1 MKKFTK
7 YLVKEFQTER
17 SESITFFRSHKAYG
31 YILWLKLMENYFSNR
46 KISTE
51 KFIEIGSKYAS
62 RRTVSKFLIK
72 AEKLNFIEKA
82 ISIKDKRVT
91 FILPSKVS
99 VSEYTDWANKFL
111 KSIC

>member
-17 SESITFFRSHKAYG
+17 SESIAFFRSHKAYG
-31 YILWLKLMENYFSNR
+31 YILWLKLMENYFSNK
-46 KISTE
+46 KISIE
-51 KFIEIGSKYAS
+51 KFIEIGSKAD
-62 RRTVSKFLIK
+62 
-72 AEKLNFIEKA
+72 KLNFIEKV
-82 ISIKDKRVT
+82 ISKKDKRVT
-91 FILPSKVS
+91 FISPSKVS